1 MSLEK
6 VPSHA
11 RLGCSFLRYTGK
23 TFLLSEPRSR
33 RRTSLRTIF
42 ESGSIPSCLNVD
54 LVSDLM
60 RQNGGMKGWLSFLF
74 RIICGGCE
82 PGRAYSWR
90 KASMGLRAAAWWAG
104 K

>member
-11 RLGCSFLRYTGK
+11 RLECDFLRYTGK

-54 LVSDLM
+54 LVSILCAKT
-60 RQNGGMKGWLSFLF
+60 G
-74 RIICGGCE
+74 E
-82 PGRAYSWR
+82 
-90 KASMGLRAAAWWAG
+90 
-104 K
+104 